1 MKPTA
6 MIAGV
11 LATQLLA
18 ASALADDNWFVRP
31 YAGLSQMS
39 DLSADFDN
47 IDSLSGE
54 ADVNLDSG
62 FTGGLGVG
70 YRFDERLA
78 LEFGWEYRSNDSSV
92 TLNDAS
98 GFEGGNYAS
107 NLFYLNGHYFL
118 KASDKWQP
126 YVGAGL
132 TWVEE
137 IDIDL
142 ERGGQEQSYSGDGET
157 GYQIFAGVNY
167 ELNKDWELQT
177 ELRYGSITD
186 ISLQGESGTAGEIT
200 GIDYETTTLQLGL
213 VYQF

>member
-6 MIAGV
+6 MIVGA
-11 LATQLLA
+11 LAMQLLA
-18 ASALADDNWFVRP
+18 ASALAEDNWFVRP

-98 GFEGGNYAS
+98 RFEDGNYAS

-118 KASDKWQP
+118 EASGKWQP

>member
-6 MIAGV
+6 MIVGA
-11 LATQLLA
+11 LAMQLLA

-92 TLNDAS
+92 TLNDTS
-98 GFEGGNYAS
+98 EFEDGNYAS

-118 KASDKWQP
+118 EASDKWQP

-157 GYQIFAGVNY
+157 GYQIFAGINY
-167 ELNKDWELQT
+167 EFNKDWELQT